1 MVVTDDSENDKV
13 NETTND
19 SKPNKSLIFK
29 LFLVLSL
36 IVVLPSLFVLI
47 NSAKDEQDIR
57 SQAASKNPPIAQKI
71 IFMKFK
77 FDKDNQGDA
86 LLTFDKPE
94 VRKGF
99 LASDQTSGKILY
111 TTTILDKNFQPL
123 SSQRFF
129 LQGYVAI
136 DGIDMVSG
144 QTHGE
149 LKEVI
154 SNETAIGLPYND
166 SAAYI
171 KTENIKGETIS
182 VLSLEN
188 ASKINNIV
196 APKPKDES
204 DYKEKI
210 KKKKIEKE
218 DLNIKSILNRT
229 SKSIQ
234 DSVKKQE
241 GSNVIKDNIKQ
252 NLEKK
257 GSDNLGGTKDGVGS
271 NVEKKG
277 SGSLEGV
284 RSGAGSKATEQNNNS
299 IKSKIDNIIN
309 SVFKIK
315 RSNLNTPFISEV
327 FAANG
332 RFNLA
337 IIGDNYNGDFIKFQ
351 SDVDDLAQALF
362 TVEPFAKHSK
372 KIVLY
377 PQLSTTAIC
386 RDAVGWPSISCDDS
400 VALQQASTVP
410 YDKVYILYN
419 GNYTG
424 YSYIEGVLSY
434 GSNSL
439 DQNLAVKQGLFLHEM
454 AGHSLGGLMD
464 EYSYGVTGL
473 SYAPNCT
480 ESNNCPSWSTITGLG
495 CFSTCGYTNLYRA
508 TDNSSVMN
516 TSYFRGQL
524 DFDSFSTQIIEG
536 KLSEYLMIIN
546 PAVITPSIT
555 QIPSPTITTTITLT
569 LTPSMSP
576 TPSPSIT
583 PSPTVTITL
592 TPTPVPTITE
602 LPRIYIETTLLTESS
617 STPVPTITPTQTA
630 TPTLTST
637 PTLTLTPTPTLT
649 ITPSITLTVTPTV
662 TLVVTDSTSVIN
674 CSVPNYCTAAKY
686 CMEDLRT
693 DGNCAGSERVC
704 CKPKT
709 KFEEKKT
716 DIFNIQG
723 NLPTPT
729 SIQRFIPLPTVPLP
743 TPTVEKLILPTYP
756 ANKMYVEA
764 TVTRIPSITQT
775 PSGLVVNTP
784 SPTAYYLTSQNLQP
798 TRVIPTQIRITDVW
812 PTEELLPTS
821 TDVAD
826 LDFERATPTPIPQPS
841 AGNIL
846 QTSFSFIAT
855 LFKTVLSLLIGQ

>member
-1 MVVTDDSENDKV
+1 MVVTDDSGNDEV
-13 NETTND
+13 NEVATDN
-19 SKPNKSLIFK
+19 KHNKSLIFK
-29 LFLVLSL
+29 LFLVFSL
-36 IVVLPSLFVLI
+36 IIVLPSLFVLI

-57 SQAASKNPPIAQKI
+57 SQAASKNPPVAQKI
-71 IFMKFK
+71 IFMKFEFAK
-77 FDKDNQGDA
+77 DDKGDA

-94 VRKGF
+94 VRNGF
-99 LASDQTSGKILY
+99 LTSDQTSGKILY
-111 TTTILDKNFQPL
+111 TTTVLDKNFQPL

-149 LKEVI
+149 LKEVV
-154 SNETAIGLPYND
+154 SNETAIGLPYSD
-166 SAAYI
+166 SAAYV

-182 VLSLEN
+182 VISLEN

-196 APKPKDES
+196 APSPKDEN
-204 DYKEKI
+204 DYSEKI
-210 KKKKIEKE
+210 KRRKKET
-218 DLNIKSILNRT
+218 IKSTQEVLR
-229 SKSIQ
+229 
-234 DSVKKQE
+234 KQKNP
-241 GSNVIKDNIKQ
+241 GSNNKPIQN
-252 NLEKK
+252 NLEKEEAEYVK
-257 GSDNLGGTKDGVGS
+257 KVKKE
-271 NVEKKG
+271 VE
-277 SGSLEGV
+277 
-284 RSGAGSKATEQNNNS
+284 SKPANQNNNNV
-299 IKSKIDNIIN
+299 INTILKHKKS
-309 SVFKIK
+309 S
-315 RSNLNTPFISEV
+315 LNTPFISEV
-327 FAANG
+327 YAANG
-332 RFNLA
+332 KFNLA
-337 IIGDNYNGDFIKFQ
+337 IIGDNYNGDSVKFQ

-362 TVEPFAKHSK
+362 TVEPFAKYSG

-377 PQLSTTAIC
+377 PQLSTLAIC
-386 RDAVGWPSISCDDS
+386 HDVVGWPSISCDDS
-400 VALQQASTVP
+400 IALQQASTVP
-410 YDKVYILYN
+410 YDKVYVLYN

-424 YSYIEGVLSY
+424 YSYIGGVLSY

-464 EYSYGVTGL
+464 EYSYGATGL
-473 SYAPNCT
+473 SYAPNCS
-480 ESNNCPSWSTITGLG
+480 ESNSCPSWSTITGLG
-495 CFSTCGYTNLYRA
+495 CFNTCGYTNLYRA

-536 KLSEYLMIIN
+536 KLSEYLRITN
-546 PAVITPSIT
+546 PIATIPSIT
-555 QIPSPTITTTITLT
+555 ETPSPTITASVTPTLI
-569 LTPSMSP
+569 PSLSP
-576 TPSPSIT
+576 SPLPLPSIT

-602 LPRIYIETTLLTESS
+602 LPRIYIETTLLTEPS

-630 TPTLTST
+630 TPTPTST

-662 TLVVTDSTSVIN
+662 TLVVTDSASVIN

-693 DGNCAGSERVC
+693 EGNCAGSEKVC

-764 TVTRIPSITQT
+764 TATRIPSVTQT
-775 PSGLVVNTP
+775 PTGLAVNIP

-798 TRVIPTQIRITDVW
+798 TRVISTQIQMTDVW

-821 TDVAD
+821 TDIES
-826 LDFERATPTPIPQPS
+826 LDFERASPTPISQPS
-841 AGNIL
+841 AGNML